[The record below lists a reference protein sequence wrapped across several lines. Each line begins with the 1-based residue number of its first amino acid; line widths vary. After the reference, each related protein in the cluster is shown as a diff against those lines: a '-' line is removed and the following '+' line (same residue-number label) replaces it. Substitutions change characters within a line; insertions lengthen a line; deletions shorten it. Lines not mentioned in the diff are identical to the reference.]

1 MDYMTKLEEFAY
13 LSDIVL
19 QASLWR
25 CEKDEGR
32 TPIELEVLDRMERLK
47 KELDLASEQKE
58 KIAAERR
65 VKNNE
70 YRKTWASGKIRV
82 DGRWYPEDQCV
93 KAPRKDGHGWK
104 WALKEASDDGRTEET

>member
-1 MDYMTKLEEFAY
+1 MTKLEEFAY

-32 TPIELEVLDRMERLK
+32 TPIELEVLDRMARLK
-47 KELDLASEQKE
+47 KELDLSSEQKE

-65 VKNNE
+65 VKSNE
-70 YRKTWASGKIRV
+70 YRQKWAEGKIRV
-82 DGRWYPEDQCV
+82 DGHWYPKDQCV
-93 KAPRKDGHGWK
+93 QAPRKDGHGWK
-104 WALKEASDDGRTEET
+104 WVLKTEASDDGRTEEA